1 MRGPGTASAEHRITQ
16 VEDELVAAELRTDRG
31 RQLLQK
37 AGQAGR
43 ARGGNGGHHDTCFPD
58 SQPAFSS
65 AARASSAV
73 RCP

>member
-1 MRGPGTASAEHRITQ
+1 MTVHAITGSSGCAVQDGGQLAGGPPLPPGPVGLR
-16 VEDELVAAELRTDRG
+16 DPAAAH
-31 RQLLQK
+31 Q
-37 AGQAGR
+37 
-43 ARGGNGGHHDTCFPD
+43 DTSFPV